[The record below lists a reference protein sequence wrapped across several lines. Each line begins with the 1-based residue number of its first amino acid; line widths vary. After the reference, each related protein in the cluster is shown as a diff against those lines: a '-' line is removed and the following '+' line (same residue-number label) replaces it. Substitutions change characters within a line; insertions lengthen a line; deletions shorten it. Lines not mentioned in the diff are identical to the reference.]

1 MGSISSSLPSTG
13 SLSLPTFNGESTFSA
28 SLQTQLDQAVEN
40 ASQPIE
46 EMQSEVSNLQSQQE
60 ALSGLQSAF
69 GSLQSALTSIGSDS
83 TGALSANVSN
93 TSVATATA
101 ASGALPGT
109 YTIQVA
115 QVGTSTTTLSANGLT
130 TVTDPTTGNI
140 SPSSSFTLI
149 VNGTNFAISPAGNT
163 LDDLATAINDA
174 GAGVQATIVNVG
186 GNSSPD
192 YRLAVTST
200 SAGDTTIQLN
210 DANNNPLLNTL
221 ASGTDAEYSVDGNS
235 TQVQSTSNQV
245 TLAPGLTVNLLQANS
260 SPVTITVGANYSA
273 LSNDLSNFATA
284 YNSAVSTLGQQI
296 GQNAG
301 PLSGQSI
308 VYTLQGALNTLVN
321 YTGGSGT
328 VNSLASLGLTLGSTG
343 QLSFDSTVF
352 NSQSIGAIQQFLGGA
367 TTGGFLQT
375 ATNTLTGV
383 ADPSVGDIQSEFTS
397 LQTEVTNENGL
408 ITNEETRVNDLTTNM
423 EQQLTQADALIANLQ
438 EQKSYFTQ
446 LFQAE
451 YPSSGSTG

>member
-163 LDDLATAINDA
+163 
-174 GAGVQATIVNVG
+174 
-186 GNSSPD
+186 
-192 YRLAVTST
+192 
-200 SAGDTTIQLN
+200 
-210 DANNNPLLNTL
+210 
-221 ASGTDAEYSVDGNS
+221 
-235 TQVQSTSNQV
+235 
-245 TLAPGLTVNLLQANS
+245 
-260 SPVTITVGANYSA
+260 
-273 LSNDLSNFATA
+273 
-284 YNSAVSTLGQQI
+284 
-296 GQNAG
+296 
-301 PLSGQSI
+301 
-308 VYTLQGALNTLVN
+308 
-321 YTGGSGT
+321 
-328 VNSLASLGLTLGSTG
+328 
-343 QLSFDSTVF
+343 
-352 NSQSIGAIQQFLGGA
+352 
-367 TTGGFLQT
+367 
-375 ATNTLTGV
+375 
-383 ADPSVGDIQSEFTS
+383 
-397 LQTEVTNENGL
+397 
-408 ITNEETRVNDLTTNM
+408 
-423 EQQLTQADALIANLQ
+423 
-438 EQKSYFTQ
+438 
-446 LFQAE
+446 
-451 YPSSGSTG
+451 